1 VPEAELWEEL
11 YEDLWLRLQA
21 TEETLRTTVGNEARE
36 PIIEERAELA
46 RMLGVELEEASES
59 GDPLID
65 HWEAQIARGEEPD
78 LDMTLEDLR
87 CLNENASTTR

>member
-1 VPEAELWEEL
+1 MPEAELWEEL

-21 TEETLRTTVGNEARE
+21 TEEALRTAVGNEARE

-65 HWEAQIARGEEPD
+65 YWEAQIARGEEPD
-78 LDMTLEDLR
+78 LDMTVDELR
-87 CLNENASTTR
+87 KIQGR